1 MSAASQ
7 TSMSALGRRAA
18 LGDPVAQYER
28 MVEIRDFEERVN
40 GLFATG
46 LIHGTTHLC
55 MGQEA
60 LAVGL
65 AATIRP
71 TDAVTATYRGHGVA
85 LALGMEPESV
95 LAEIMGK
102 ADGCT
107 GGVGGS
113 MHLCDMSVGLLPT
126 FAIIGAGLPV
136 AAGAAL
142 AYQTRGED
150 SVAVAV
156 FGDGATNIGAFHET
170 LNIASVWKLPIVF
183 LLDNNLYAEYS
194 RINIT
199 TPIDDLHLRAASYAM
214 PAAVVDGMEVDAVT
228 AVVGEAVDRA
238 RSGGGP
244 TLVEAKTYRFAG
256 HSRADTAPYRPA
268 GELDGWQARDP
279 LRVTRAGLVA
289 AGHADE
295 HQLDQVEE
303 RVKADLGALVD
314 RVGAMPGPDVTAMFE
329 NVWSPRTTVAAR

>member
-1 MSAASQ
+1 MS
-7 TSMSALGRRAA
+7 TSATERRAA
-18 LGDPVAQYER
+18 LSDPVAQYER

-85 LALGMEPESV
+85 LALGMEPEGV

-102 ADGCT
+102 AEGCT

-113 MHLCDMSVGLLPT
+113 MHLCDMSIGLLPT

-170 LNIASVWKLPIVF
+170 LNIASMWKLPIVF
-183 LLDNNLYAEYS
+183 VLDNNLYAEYS
-194 RINIT
+194 RIDLT
-199 TPIDDLHLRAASYAM
+199 TPIADLHIRAASYAM
-214 PAAVVDGMEVDAVT
+214 ESAVVDGMEVGAVT
-228 AVVGEAVDRA
+228 EVVGAAVDRA
-238 RSGGGP
+238 RNGGGP

-256 HSRADTAPYRPA
+256 HSRADTAPYRPE
-268 GELDGWQARDP
+268 GELDQWQARDP

-295 HQLDQVEE
+295 QQLDDVEQ

-314 RVGAMPGPDVTAMFE
+314 RVSAMPGPDVTAMFD
-329 NVWSPRTTVAAR
+329 NIWSPRAS